1 MRWRAQRQDMN
12 EVKNRQAI
20 CSRPIVLIGMMGAGK
35 SSLGLRLAEALK
47 LPFLDADAEIEKA
60 AAMSIA
66 EIFDQHGEAAFRDG
80 ERRVIKRLLDSEPMV
95 LALGGGAFINDA
107 TRALVQE
114 KALSVWLDVPLD
126 ELVRRVKK
134 KPDKRPLLKGQNVEA
149 KLTELMQIRAP
160 IYGHA
165 TLKVDVGG
173 GTHEAAIARLVS
185 AIDAHYAA

>member
-1 MRWRAQRQDMN
+1 MN

-35 SSLGLRLAEALK
+35 SSLGLRLAKALK

-114 KALSVWLDVPLD
+114 KALSVWLDVPVD

>member
-1 MRWRAQRQDMN
+1 MSK
-12 EVKNRQAI
+12 VKNRQAI

-66 EIFDQHGEAAFRDG
+66 EIFDQHGETAFRDG
-80 ERRVIKRLLDSEPMV
+80 ERRVIKRLLAAEPMV
-95 LALGGGAFINDA
+95 LALGGGAFMNHE
-107 TRALVQE
+107 TRALVKK
-114 KALSVWLDVPLD
+114 KALSIWLDVPLD

-134 KPDKRPLLKGQNVEA
+134 KPNKRPLLKGQNVEA
-149 KLTELMQIRAP
+149 KLSELMQIRAP
-160 IYGHA
+160 IYSRA
-165 TLKVDVGG
+165 SLKVDVGG
-173 GTHEAAIARLVS
+173 GTHDDAIARLLS

>member
-1 MRWRAQRQDMN
+1 MN

-114 KALSVWLDVPLD
+114 KALSVWLDVPVD
-126 ELVRRVKK
+126 ELVPRLRVMRCFWRS
-134 KPDKRPLLKGQNVEA
+134 PC
-149 KLTELMQIRAP
+149 
-160 IYGHA
+160 
-165 TLKVDVGG
+165 
-173 GTHEAAIARLVS
+173 
-185 AIDAHYAA
+185 

>member
-1 MRWRAQRQDMN
+1 
-12 EVKNRQAI
+12 
-20 CSRPIVLIGMMGAGK
+20 
-35 SSLGLRLAEALK
+35 
-47 LPFLDADAEIEKA
+47 
-60 AAMSIA
+60 
-66 EIFDQHGEAAFRDG
+66 
-80 ERRVIKRLLDSEPMV
+80 MV

-114 KALSVWLDVPLD
+114 KALSVWLDVPVD

>member
-1 MRWRAQRQDMN
+1 MSK
-12 EVKNRQAI
+12 VKNRQAI

-114 KALSVWLDVPLD
+114 KALSVWLDVPVD

-160 IYGHA
+160 CLLYTSPSPRDG
-165 TLKVDVGG
+165 LLS
-173 GTHEAAIARLVS
+173 RMPSS
-185 AIDAHYAA
+185 A

>member
-1 MRWRAQRQDMN
+1 MQPTDCAYRQ
-12 EVKNRQAI
+12 
-20 CSRPIVLIGMMGAGK
+20 MGAGK

-66 EIFDQHGEAAFRDG
+66 EIFDQHGETAFRDG
-80 ERRVIKRLLDSEPMV
+80 ERRVIKRLLAAEPLV
-95 LALGGGAFINDA
+95 LALGGGAFMNDE

-114 KALSVWLDVPLD
+114 KALSIWLDVPLD

-149 KLTELMQIRAP
+149 KLSELMQIRAP
-160 IYGHA
+160 IYSRA
-165 TLKVDVGG
+165 SLKVDVGG
-173 GTHEAAIARLVS
+173 GTHDDAIAGLLS